1 MIYLFCALYPE
12 AAALISHYG
21 LKKDTAESRFQVF
34 CDENGEI
41 CLTVTGP
48 GEVAAAAAVGS
59 ICTKYQAGRGDT
71 LINVGTCAAV
81 ALPAASGR
89 AGVSKGPAEA
99 SDGPE
104 TAGCC
109 RAGALQGNAF
119 LCSRLTEAAT
129 GKTFYPDILYR
140 HGFCERGIVT
150 GMNLIDDAEDGF
162 SAGFCGVPDEVVAA
176 CAQDGFFL
184 YDMEA
189 AAVYQAGAYF
199 FGPHQMSFI
208 KIISDVEEPEAEPV
222 PRDGA
227 PARAVS
233 EESAPQNPAAEK
245 FSREELMRLMEAN
258 REKITAYIDLLRAA
272 GEDAAGMDAAG
283 TCAAGEEKGGVGAR
297 PADGYDAVFA
307 EKLCRDMCCSQT
319 MQAALCQ
326 HLRYCALAGIDYHA
340 AAAAMYRDGRLPC
353 RDKRE
358 GKLRLEELKREL
370 L

>member
-59 ICTKYQAGRGDT
+59 ICTKYQAGRGDM

-89 AGVSKGPAEA
+89 AEA
-99 SDGPE
+99 SDGPA
-104 TAGCC
+104 TAGVC
-109 RAGALQGNAF
+109 RAAALPGNAF

-150 GMNLIDDAEDGF
+150 GMHTAE
-162 SAGFCGVPDEVVAA
+162 AGCHTGLFGMPDEIAA
-176 CAQDGFFL
+176 GARDGYFL

-199 FGPHQMSFI
+199 FGPHRMSFI
-208 KIISDVEEPEAEPV
+208 KIISDVEEP
-222 PRDGA
+222 A
-227 PARAVS
+227 PAESVPDKSGPADSAARKLS
-233 EESAPQNPAAEK
+233 KEEI
-245 FSREELMRLMEAN
+245 MRIMEQN
-258 REKITAYIDLLRAA
+258 RENITAYIELLRAA
-272 GEDAAGMDAAG
+272 AKERD
-283 TCAAGEEKGGVGAR
+283 GGAQAP
-297 PADGYDAVFA
+297 PADGYDAAFA
-307 EKLCRDMCCSQT
+307 GQLCRDLCCSQT

-326 HLRYCALAGIDYHA
+326 QLRYCALAGVDYHA